1 MIYQLRALV
10 SPSVA
15 CSSLL
20 GWSRSFSESNHRRR
34 HLARG
39 LHVSH
44 DAGEQSSLLGLWVFL
59 SILEIF
65 PLSRL

>member
-1 MIYQLRALV
+1 MTYQLCASV

-20 GWSRSFSESNHRRR
+20 GWSRSFSEGNHRRR
-34 HLARG
+34 RLARSQ
-39 LHVSH
+39 HVSH
-44 DAGEQSSLLGLWVFL
+44 AAGEQSSLLGLWVFL